1 LPFVWE
7 QARLFIVSRQR
18 KIMAK
23 NHTVLAWASVGAY
36 ALLIFILSAMPG
48 GVVPR
53 LFCGADKILHFVEY
67 LPLGVLLMRAMAM
80 MGSRRRIQAL
90 LVTLFVVMLYALTD
104 EIHQVFVPG
113 RTLDAA
119 DWAMDVLGAVAGGGL
134 YSWPK

>member
-1 LPFVWE
+1 
-7 QARLFIVSRQR
+7 
-18 KIMAK
+18 
-23 NHTVLAWASVGAY
+23 
-36 ALLIFILSAMPG
+36 
-48 GVVPR
+48 
-53 LFCGADKILHFVEY
+53 
-67 LPLGVLLMRAMAM
+67 MRAMAI